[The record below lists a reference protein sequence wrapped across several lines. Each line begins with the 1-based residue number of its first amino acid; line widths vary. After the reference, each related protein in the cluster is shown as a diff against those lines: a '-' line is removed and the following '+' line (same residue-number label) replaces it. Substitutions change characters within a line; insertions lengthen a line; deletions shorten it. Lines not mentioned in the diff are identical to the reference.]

1 MNWQNNISQVLDIKY
16 PIIQAPMFGVSTPEM
31 VAAASNANCLGSLAL
46 GDMSGNDCSKL
57 IRATKQLTDR
67 SFAVNIFV
75 HQIPEVTD
83 ELRINYDKT
92 KSFLQELS
100 KKNHLEVEF
109 PNLEDIKLNS
119 YHEQIKA
126 IITED
131 CKIVSFTFGN
141 LDSESI
147 EKLKNNGTILIGT
160 CTSVNEAVILENSG
174 IDIIC
179 VQGIEAGGHR
189 GSFENYN
196 IPQIGGLSL
205 LSQVYDAVKIPIVY
219 AGGIYNHRT
228 LLAAKTLGAQGFQV
242 GTMLMGSQVVKSL
255 IDKDNSWGDEEEVK
269 NYITPQ
275 KMVEGKEVS
284 TFDGKNYFE
293 DSFTFEANVP
303 YKINTLENAEVLFTT
318 DKDKLKALEKE
329 VVAKYNEVRDIYMK
343 GTKDDLANIYY
354 DKEKRLAQ
362 QMYLSSEEIKN
373 SWDNDYQFR
382 TDPDLEFFDLKPIE
396 KYKITFYNK
405 GKLVSLEKLNNE
417 KSALWGGFKKKGND
431 IGTTTYIQLYLYRP
445 KAGNGLKLY

>member
-57 IRATKQLTDR
+57 IRQTKQLTAKNF
-67 SFAVNIFV
+67 SVNIFV

-228 LLAAKTLGAQGFQV
+228 LLATKTLGAQGFQV
-242 GTMLMGSQVVKSL
+242 GTMLMGSQESALQDFEKQRLNDSKEEDIILTKSFSGRYARGIKNTFIESVENTEFILPYPYQNKLTNALRKAAKADKNSEFVSIWTGQSVNQLSRKSTAEILEHL
-255 IDKDNSWGDEEEVK
+255 IDKV
-269 NYITPQ
+269 
-275 KMVEGKEVS
+275 
-284 TFDGKNYFE
+284 
-293 DSFTFEANVP
+293 
-303 YKINTLENAEVLFTT
+303 
-318 DKDKLKALEKE
+318 DK
-329 VVAKYNEVRDIYMK
+329 
-343 GTKDDLANIYY
+343 
-354 DKEKRLAQ
+354 
-362 QMYLSSEEIKN
+362 SEI
-373 SWDNDYQFR
+373 S
-382 TDPDLEFFDLKPIE
+382 
-396 KYKITFYNK
+396 
-405 GKLVSLEKLNNE
+405 
-417 KSALWGGFKKKGND
+417 
-431 IGTTTYIQLYLYRP
+431 
-445 KAGNGLKLY
+445 

>member
-46 GDMSGNDCSKL
+46 GDMNSDDCYKL
-57 IRATKQLTDR
+57 IRQTKQLTGK

-75 HQIPEVTD
+75 HQIPELTD

-92 KSFLQELS
+92 KNFLQELS

-119 YHEQIKA
+119 YHEQIDA
-126 IITED
+126 IIAEN
-131 CKIVSFTFGN
+131 CKVVSFTFGN

-160 CTSVNEAVILENSG
+160 CTSLNEAVILENSG

-189 GSFENYN
+189 GSFNNYN

-242 GTMLMGSQVVKSL
+242 GTMLMGSQESALQDFEKQRLNELKEEDIILTKSFSGRYARGIKNKFIESVENTEFILPYPYQNKLTNALRTAAKADKNSEFVSIWTGQSVNQLSRKSTAEILEHL
-255 IDKDNSWGDEEEVK
+255 IDKV
-269 NYITPQ
+269 
-275 KMVEGKEVS
+275 
-284 TFDGKNYFE
+284 
-293 DSFTFEANVP
+293 
-303 YKINTLENAEVLFTT
+303 
-318 DKDKLKALEKE
+318 DK
-329 VVAKYNEVRDIYMK
+329 
-343 GTKDDLANIYY
+343 
-354 DKEKRLAQ
+354 
-362 QMYLSSEEIKN
+362 SEI
-373 SWDNDYQFR
+373 S
-382 TDPDLEFFDLKPIE
+382 
-396 KYKITFYNK
+396 
-405 GKLVSLEKLNNE
+405 
-417 KSALWGGFKKKGND
+417 
-431 IGTTTYIQLYLYRP
+431 
-445 KAGNGLKLY
+445 